1 VYGSTVGKRLFL
13 CATEIELMH
22 PLKEGKVVRAQIE
35 LHRSFARYMER
46 EEKRYEKYKEWLQ
59 EHNVVESMNE

>member
-1 VYGSTVGKRLFL
+1 
-13 CATEIELMH
+13 MH

-59 EHNVVESMNE
+59 EHNECSGINE